1 MAPQCLTRAEIAEL
15 RRTLPAWQVTEG
27 QLVREI
33 QAPTFAIAIKWVVA
47 IAQAAEEM
55 DHHPDIDIR
64 WRTLRIA
71 LITHSTGCL
80 TALDVDLAHRIDAIM
95 CS

>member
-1 MAPQCLTRAEIAEL
+1 MD
-15 RRTLPAWQVTEG
+15 LPSSLPTWQVTEG

-80 TALDVDLAHRIDAIM
+80 TALDVDLAHRTDAIM

>member
-1 MAPQCLTRAEIAEL
+1 MD
-15 RRTLPAWQVTEG
+15 LPSSLPTWQVTEG

-64 WRTLRIA
+64 WRTLRIS

-80 TALDVDLAHRIDAIM
+80 TALDVDLAHRIDAII

>member
-1 MAPQCLTRAEIAEL
+1 MD
-15 RRTLPAWQVTEG
+15 LPSSLPTWQVTEG

-80 TALDVDLAHRIDAIM
+80 TTLDVDLAHRIDAIM
-95 CS
+95 CL

>member
-1 MAPQCLTRAEIAEL
+1 
-15 RRTLPAWQVTEG
+15 
-27 QLVREI
+27 
-33 QAPTFAIAIKWVVA
+33 
-47 IAQAAEEM
+47 M

-95 CS
+95 CL